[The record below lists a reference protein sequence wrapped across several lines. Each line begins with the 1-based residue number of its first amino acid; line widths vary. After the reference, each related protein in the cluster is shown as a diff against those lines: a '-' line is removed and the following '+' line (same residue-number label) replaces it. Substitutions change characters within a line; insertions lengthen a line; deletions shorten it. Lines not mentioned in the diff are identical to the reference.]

1 MMTGGRP
8 MADVSVRQLEYLR
21 AVARLGSVTA
31 AARELFVS
39 QSAVSTALADLE
51 ATLGITLFVRS
62 QKGMRLTAPGQ
73 RAVTAADNVLA
84 GLDQLR
90 ESASREREEVEGTL
104 TIGCYATIAP
114 ILLPRVIAEF
124 SRRYPLV
131 RFSFVEAAHEALLD
145 DLLNTRIDLAITYHY
160 ELDSVRT
167 APGVTAQPLR
177 SDPPYVLTPV
187 DRALSARERVGLADL
202 ASEPLI
208 LFDLPPGGDYF
219 LGLFARAGLTPNVRF
234 RTTSFEMVRA
244 LVARGLGSAL
254 LTQRT
259 VLERSYE
266 DLPYATRELDVRA
279 EGLGIDILQ
288 LTDRLPVR
296 RMQAFVDVCR
306 EVVA

>member
-1 MMTGGRP
+1 
-8 MADVSVRQLEYLR
+8 MADVSLRQLEYLM

-51 ATLGITLFVRS
+51 SALGITLFVRS
-62 QKGMRLTAPGQ
+62 QKGMRLTPSGQ
-73 RAVTAADNVLA
+73 RAITAADNVLSSV
-84 GLDQLR
+84 DQLR
-90 ESASREREEVEGTL
+90 ESTSQERDGVEGTL

-114 ILLPRVIAEF
+114 ILLPKVIAEF
-124 SRRYPLV
+124 SRRHPQV
-131 RFSFVEAAHEALLD
+131 RFSFVEAAHETLLD
-145 DLLNTRIDLAITYHY
+145 DLVNTRIDVAITYHY
-160 ELDSVRT
+160 ELESVRT
-167 APGVTAQPLR
+167 ATGVTAQPLR

-187 DRALSARERVGLADL
+187 DGPLSARDTLSLADL
-202 ASEPLI
+202 APEPLI

-219 LGLFARAGLTPNVRF
+219 LGLFAKAGLVPNVRF

-266 DLPYATRELDVRA
+266 DLPYATKDLDIRSA
-279 EGLGIDILQ
+279 GLGIEVIQ
-288 LTDRLPVR
+288 LTDRKPVR
-296 RMQAFVDVCR
+296 RIQAFIDVCR
-306 EVVA
+306 EIVV

>member
-1 MMTGGRP
+1 

-187 DRALSARERVGLADL
+187 DGALSARERVGLADL

-279 EGLGIDILQ
+279 EGLGIDVLQ

>member
-1 MMTGGRP
+1 
-8 MADVSVRQLEYLR
+8 MADVSLRQLEYLM

-31 AARELFVS
+31 ASRELFVS

-51 ATLGITLFVRS
+51 AALGITLFVRS
-62 QKGMRLTAPGQ
+62 QKGMRLTASGQ
-73 RAVTAADNVLA
+73 RAITAADNVLA
-84 GLDQLR
+84 SLDRFR
-90 ESASREREEVEGTL
+90 ESASRERDEVEGTL

-114 ILLPRVIAEF
+114 ILLPKVIAEF
-124 SRRYPLV
+124 SRRYPQV
-131 RFSFVEAAHEALLD
+131 RSSFVEAAHETLLD

-160 ELDSVRT
+160 ELDTVRAVT
-167 APGVTAQPLR
+167 GMTAQPLR

-187 DRALSARERVGLADL
+187 EGELSRKERVSLADL
-202 ASEPLI
+202 AAQPLI

-219 LGLFARAGLTPNVRF
+219 LGLFAAAGLTPNVRF
-234 RTTSFEMVRA
+234 RTTSFEMVRG

-266 DLPYATRELDVRA
+266 DLPYVTRELDIESA
-279 EGLGIDILQ
+279 GLGIEIIQ
-288 LTDRLPVR
+288 LADRTPVR
-296 RMQAFVDVCR
+296 RMQAFIDVCR